1 MTLRPTDMLEI
12 QSAIDAYERKFPRRP
27 TPTAEV
33 ALAWRL
39 GKKAWA
45 QRQARMAQEDGDPL
59 ASSSPI
65 ASSSPVMSSSA
76 DETRKVRRRKSTDY
90 GRPQSSGLMWLLGQ
104 LSLRWR
110 LWLAAFESSDMYE
123 DSAPLVQGVLRVG
136 LWGVAAVVIVSVF
149 LLGAVVG
156 GFK

>member
-27 TPTAEV
+27 RPTAEV
-33 ALAWRL
+33 ALEWRF

-45 QRQARMAQEDGDPL
+45 QRQAAMAQADG
-59 ASSSPI
+59 
-65 ASSSPVMSSSA
+65 A
-76 DETRKVRRRKSTDY
+76 DVSNAKEVDNHAPSQRVRRAAQ
-90 GRPQSSGLMWLLGQ
+90 PSGNGLVWLLG
-104 LSLRWR
+104 LVVSRWR
-110 LWLAAFESSDMYE
+110 SMRGDLESSEMFE

-136 LWGVAAVVIVSVF
+136 LWGVAAVLIVSVF
-149 LLGAVVG
+149 LLGAMVG